1 MKQFLARHPCAPHVN
16 ALALIFLLG
25 AQFLLGI
32 YTNLFVEFPTGILGW
47 IVIHSSLIASLHL
60 YMASVLTLLSIYLLC
75 VSIIQKSAE
84 WIAVSIGGIAGM
96 LIAAFNGVAF
106 AGTQNDVNSFFM
118 AVGFIFAM
126 LCYGVGLYRA
136 WRREIKSK

>member
-1 MKQFLARHPCAPHVN
+1 MKHFIEKHPY
-16 ALALIFLLG
+16 ALQASALVLICLLS
-25 AQFLLGI
+25 AQFLFGI
-32 YTNLFVEFPTGILGW
+32 YTNLFVEFPAGVLGW
-47 IVIHSSLIASLHL
+47 IVIHANLIASLHL
-60 YMASVLTLLSIYLLC
+60 YMASVLTLLSIFLLC
-75 VSIIQKSAE
+75 VSVLRKNAE
-84 WIAVSIGGIAGM
+84 WIAVSIGGIVGI

-126 LCYGVGLYRA
+126 LCYAFGLYRA